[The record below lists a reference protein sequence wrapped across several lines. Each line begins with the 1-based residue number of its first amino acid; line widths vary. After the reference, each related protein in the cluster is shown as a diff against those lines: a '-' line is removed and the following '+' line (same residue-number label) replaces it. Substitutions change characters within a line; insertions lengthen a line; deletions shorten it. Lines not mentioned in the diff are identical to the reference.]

1 MYNSY
6 RGNVYGR
13 SYMISRRVEENLGK
27 SSWIRKMFEEGAKL
41 KAIHGEDKVYDFS
54 IGNPYFEPP
63 TAVVE
68 NLKNI
73 VNDDIKG
80 LHRYMANAGFQEV
93 REKVA
98 AAVSEGTKYD
108 IPFNNVVMT
117 VGAAGALNVCLK
129 TLLNPGEEV
138 IMFAPYFVE
147 YIFYIQNHG
156 GESVIAQ
163 TDHSTFEPD
172 LDSFRDSITS
182 KTKAVIIN
190 SPNNPTG
197 VIYSAET
204 LEKMAAII
212 KEKEQQFGTS
222 IFVLSDEPYA
232 VIRYD
237 NVEMPHVFDYFEN
250 VIIAN
255 SFSKSLGLAGE
266 RIGYLA
272 VSSRSKNLELLMNGI
287 IFANRTLGFVN
298 APAIFQKVIGDSVN
312 DTVDVNLYLERRDL
326 LYNHL
331 VSLGFTCVKPQGAF
345 YLFPKAPIE
354 DDIEFVM
361 KAKEFNLLLVPG
373 TGFGCPGYF
382 RLSYCI
388 GVDTIENSKEA
399 WTKLA
404 EYYGMK

>member
-1 MYNSY
+1 
-6 RGNVYGR
+6 
-13 SYMISRRVEENLGK
+13 MISRKVEENLGK

-68 NLKNI
+68 NLKAI

-98 AAVSEGTKYD
+98 AAVSESTKYPT
-108 IPFNNVVMT
+108 PFNNVVMT

-129 TLLNPGEEV
+129 TLLNADEEV
-138 IMFAPYFVE
+138 VIFAPYFVE

-156 GESVIAQ
+156 GVPVVAE
-163 TDHSTFEPD
+163 TNKKTFEPD
-172 LDSFRDSITS
+172 LASFEKTITAN
-182 KTKAVIIN
+182 TKAVIIN

-197 VIYSAET
+197 VIYTAEI
-204 LEKMAAII
+204 LEKMAAVI
-212 KEKEQQFGTS
+212 KAKEEEYGTT
-222 IFVLSDEPYA
+222 IFVLSDEPYS

-237 NVEMPHVFDYFEN
+237 NAEMPHVFDYFEN
-250 VIIAN
+250 VIVAN

-287 IFANRTLGFVN
+287 IFSNRTLGFVN

-312 DTVDVNLYLERRDL
+312 DTVDVNLYLERRDI

-331 VSLGFTCVKPQGAF
+331 DSLGFECVKPQGAF

-354 DDIEFVM
+354 DDIEFVL
-361 KAKEFNLLLVPG
+361 KAKEFNILAVPG

-388 GVDTIENSKEA
+388 GIDTIENSKEA

-404 EYYGMK
+404 AYYNM

>member
-1 MYNSY
+1 
-6 RGNVYGR
+6 
-13 SYMISRRVEENLGK
+13 MISRKVEENLGK

-63 TAVVE
+63 QAVVD
-68 NLKNI
+68 NLKTI

-98 AAVSEGTKYD
+98 AAVSESTKHS

-138 IMFAPYFVE
+138 IIFAPYFVE

-156 GESVIAQ
+156 GESVFAQ
-163 TDHSTFEPD
+163 TDKKTFEPD
-172 LDSFRDSITS
+172 LNSFADSITS

-197 VIYSAET
+197 VIYSGET

-212 KEKEQQFGTS
+212 KEKEAQFGTT
-222 IFVLSDEPYA
+222 IFVLSDEPYS

-237 NVEMPHVFDYFEN
+237 NVPMPHVFDYFEN
-250 VIIAN
+250 IIIAN

-272 VSSRSKNLELLMNGI
+272 VSSRAKNLELLMNGI

-326 LYNHL
+326 LYDHL
-331 VSLGFTCVKPQGAF
+331 SSLGFECVKPQGAF
-345 YLFPKAPIE
+345 YLFPKAPVE

-361 KAKEFNLLLVPG
+361 KAKEFNILAVPG
-373 TGFGCPGYF
+373 SGFGCPGYF

-388 GVDTIENSKEA
+388 GTDTIENSKEA
-399 WTKLA
+399 WKKLA
-404 EYYGMK
+404 EYYNMV

>member
-1 MYNSY
+1 
-6 RGNVYGR
+6 
-13 SYMISRRVEENLGK
+13 MISRKVEENLGK

-41 KAIHGEDKVYDFS
+41 KAIHGDDKVYDFS

-63 TAVVE
+63 QAVVE
-68 NLKNI
+68 NLKAI

-98 AAVSEGTKYD
+98 AAVSESTKHP

-138 IMFAPYFVE
+138 VLFAPYFVE

-163 TDHSTFEPD
+163 TDKKTFEPD
-172 LDSFRDSITS
+172 MESFADSITS

-197 VIYSAET
+197 VIYSPET
-204 LEKMAAII
+204 LQKMATII
-212 KEKEQQFGTS
+212 KEKEAQFGTT
-222 IFVLSDEPYA
+222 IFVLSDEPYS

-237 NVEMPHVFDYFEN
+237 NVEIPHVFDYFDN

-272 VSSRSKNLELLMNGI
+272 VSGKSKNLELLMNGI
-287 IFANRTLGFVN
+287 VFANRTLGFVN

-331 VSLGFTCVKPQGAF
+331 ASLGFECVKPQGAF

-388 GVDTIENSKEA
+388 GIDTIENSKEA

-404 EYYGMK
+404 DYYNMNK

>member
-1 MYNSY
+1 
-6 RGNVYGR
+6 
-13 SYMISRRVEENLGK
+13 MISKKIEENLGN

-41 KAIHGEDKVYDFS
+41 KSIHGDENVYDFS

-63 TAVVE
+63 TAVIDK
-68 NLKNI
+68 LKDI
-73 VNDDIKG
+73 VNGDIKG
-80 LHRYMANAGFQEV
+80 LHRYMANAGYQEV

-98 AAVSEGTKYD
+98 AAVSEGTKNG
-108 IPFNNVVMT
+108 ITFNNIVMT
-117 VGAAGALNVCLK
+117 VGAAGALNVALK
-129 TLLNPGEEV
+129 TLLNPEEEV
-138 IMFAPYFVE
+138 IIFTPFFVE
-147 YIFYIQNHG
+147 YVFYIENHG
-156 GESVIAQ
+156 GKTVIAD
-163 TDHSTFEPD
+163 TDKSTFQPD
-172 LDSFRDSITS
+172 LDSFAKSITA

-212 KEKEQQFGTS
+212 KEKEAAFGTS

-237 NVEMPHVFDYFEN
+237 DIEMPHVFDYFEN

-272 VSSRSKNLELLMNGI
+272 ASNRTKNTELLMNGL
-287 IFANRTLGFVN
+287 IFSNRTLGFVN

-331 VSLGFTCVKPQGAF
+331 DALGFECVKPQGAF

-354 DDIEFVM
+354 DDVEFVM
-361 KAKEFNLLLVPG
+361 KAKEFNILAVPG
-373 TGFGCPGYF
+373 SGFGCPGYF

-388 GVDTIENSKEA
+388 GTDTIENSKPA
-399 WTKLA
+399 WEKLA
-404 EYYGMK
+404 AFYNMKK

>member
-1 MYNSY
+1 
-6 RGNVYGR
+6 
-13 SYMISRRVEENLGK
+13 MISRKIEANLGN

-41 KAIHGEDKVYDFS
+41 KAIHGDDKVYDFS

-63 TAVVE
+63 QAVVD
-68 NLKNI
+68 NLRNI
-73 VNDDIKG
+73 VNGDVKG

-98 AAVSEGTKYD
+98 AAVSENTKHS

-117 VGAAGALNVCLK
+117 VGAAGGLNVCLK

-138 IMFAPYFVE
+138 IVFSPFFVE
-147 YIFYIQNHG
+147 YVFYIENHG
-156 GESVIAQ
+156 GKAVICE
-163 TDHSTFEPD
+163 TDKSTFEPD
-172 LDSFRDSITS
+172 VDAFAKSITAQ
-182 KTKAVIIN
+182 TKAVIIN

-197 VIYSAET
+197 VIYSADT
-204 LEKMAAII
+204 LSKLAAII
-212 KEKEQQFGTS
+212 KEKEIAFGTS
-222 IFVLSDEPYA
+222 ILVLSDEPYS

-237 NVEMPHVFDYFEN
+237 NVELPHAFDYFEN

-272 VSSRSKNLELLMNGI
+272 ASNKTKDIDLLMNGLV
-287 IFANRTLGFVN
+287 FSNRTLGFVN

-331 VSLGFTCVKPQGAF
+331 ESLGFECVKPQGAF

-354 DDIEFVM
+354 DDVEFVL

-373 TGFGCPGYF
+373 SGFGCPGYF

-388 GVDTIENSKEA
+388 GLDTIENSKEA

-404 EYYGMK
+404 NFYDMKK